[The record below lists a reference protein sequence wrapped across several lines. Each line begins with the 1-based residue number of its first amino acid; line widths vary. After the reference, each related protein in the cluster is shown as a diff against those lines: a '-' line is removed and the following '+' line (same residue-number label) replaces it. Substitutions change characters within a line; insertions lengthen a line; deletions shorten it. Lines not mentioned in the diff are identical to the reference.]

1 MARLLRGAARS
12 NAPTYGQ
19 RGKSAQVGA
28 FGAARLVMI
37 FQRGQRGAT
46 RCIGWWAARRYF
58 ELFCSVAYG
67 NVAQTV

>member
-1 MARLLRGAARS
+1 MYCEFCNS
-12 NAPTYGQ
+12 
-19 RGKSAQVGA
+19 
-28 FGAARLVMI
+28 
-37 FQRGQRGAT
+37 RGQRGAT